1 MKKIMAGHI
10 VMKPLKGKNKE
21 EKNVKVVRKKKRQIT
36 YKETSKEGKIWMMSA
51 PSETNGGWRH
61 DHF

>member
-36 YKETSKEGKIWMMSA
+36 YKETSKEGKI
-51 PSETNGGWRH
+51 
-61 DHF
+61 